1 MGNKDTQLTVREQL
15 EKLELYILMTKSES
29 FNIKRERE
37 REKKQIIY
45 TFEWSEHKMFDQSG
59 WAFVDIKRCVQI
71 KWWCDKRK
79 DFSSISFAN
88 DIKGIYLKIREEGGV
103 D

>member
-37 REKKQIIY
+37 RE
-45 TFEWSEHKMFDQSG
+45 
-59 WAFVDIKRCVQI
+59 
-71 KWWCDKRK
+71 
-79 DFSSISFAN
+79 
-88 DIKGIYLKIREEGGV
+88 RERRST
-103 D
+103 